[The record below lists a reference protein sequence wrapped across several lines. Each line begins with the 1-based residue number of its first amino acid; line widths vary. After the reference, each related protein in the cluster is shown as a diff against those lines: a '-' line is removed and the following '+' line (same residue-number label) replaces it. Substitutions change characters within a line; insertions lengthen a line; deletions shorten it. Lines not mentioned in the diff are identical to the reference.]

1 MAQTRRRRAH
11 RQGHAATLLA
21 VVRERNP
28 PNNSIMRQASMLPI
42 RALNHEG
49 RMIEPG
55 EPSARGRLRGRDEH
69 RLVAMPMLAR

>member
-11 RQGHAATLLA
+11 QLGHAATLLA

-42 RALNHEG
+42 RALNHEA
-49 RMIEPG
+49 RMIESG
-55 EPSARGRLRGRDEH
+55 GPSAGGR
-69 RLVAMPMLAR
+69 

>member
-1 MAQTRRRRAH
+1 MAQTSRCRAH

-21 VVRERNP
+21 VMRERNP

-49 RMIEPG
+49 QMIEPG
-55 EPSARGRLRGRDEH
+55 GPLAGEARQAPAGRY
-69 RLVAMPMLAR
+69 AMLAM

>member
-1 MAQTRRRRAH
+1 VTPKSPNSVVPAQAGTQGFQSLALGH

-28 PNNSIMRQASMLPI
+28 PNNSIMRQASMLPM

-55 EPSARGRLRGRDEH
+55 GPLVRGR
-69 RLVAMPMLAR
+69 